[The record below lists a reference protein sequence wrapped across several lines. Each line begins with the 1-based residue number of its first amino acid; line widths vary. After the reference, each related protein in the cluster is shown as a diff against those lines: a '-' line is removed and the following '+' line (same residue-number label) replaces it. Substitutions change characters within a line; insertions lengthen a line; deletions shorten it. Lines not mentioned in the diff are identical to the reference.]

1 MANAGWRLVSLRR
14 LVVQYFWPTIAVIAI
29 SVALTPYIAD
39 TVSHQRP
46 IAPSELQVL
55 RDHILIRDK
64 TLRDYA
70 LANHEL
76 DIALGW
82 IYKENGVDRV
92 TFDIDLTTGAF
103 IPYAKGRAP
112 N

>member
-14 LVVQYFWPTIAVIAI
+14 LVVQYFWPT
-29 SVALTPYIAD
+29 IAD